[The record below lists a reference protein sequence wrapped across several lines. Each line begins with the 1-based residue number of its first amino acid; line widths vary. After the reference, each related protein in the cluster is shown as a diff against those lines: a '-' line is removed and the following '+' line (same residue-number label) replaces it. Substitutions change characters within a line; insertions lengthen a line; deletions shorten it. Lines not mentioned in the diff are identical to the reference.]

1 MPETLTQPPAGES
14 FADRLRDALHSHRP
28 QEPQTAT
35 RRADAQQQCQDD
47 DPLTCDPVGAGEY
60 EVKSGECLSSIA
72 KKTGRLWQ
80 TIWEH
85 EANAE
90 LRETRKDPN
99 VLATGDRLAI
109 PPLRQRSEP
118 GETEKRHRFVRIG
131 QPTIFQLRL
140 AHNGKPLANRTFTI
154 KYDDDCEPFASATNN
169 EGFLR
174 CPMPSDA
181 RTGKLLVG
189 KGEEQREY
197 RLNFGKLEPVEHL
210 IGVQQRLRNLGFYD
224 GPDKSELDAKLRT
237 AIEHFQRHHGVTVTG
252 RPDKTTRT
260 TLRERH
266 GS

>member
-1 MPETLTQPPAGES
+1 MPETVTQPPAAES
-14 FADRLRDALHSHRP
+14 FADRLRNALQRHRP
-28 QEPQTAT
+28 QEPETAT
-35 RRADAQQQCQDD
+35 HGADSRPQCQEDES
-47 DPLTCDPVGAGEY
+47 LTCDPVGAGEY

-80 TIWEH
+80 TIWED
-85 EANAE
+85 EANTE

-99 VLATGDRLAI
+99 VLATGDRLSI

-118 GETEKRHRFVRIG
+118 GETDKRHRFVRIG

-169 EGFLR
+169 EGFLS

-181 RTGKLLVG
+181 MHATLRVDTG
-189 KGEEQREY
+189 ENSREY
-197 RLNFGKLEPVEHL
+197 KLNFGQLEPVEHL
-210 IGVQQRLRNLGFYD
+210 KGVQQRLRNLGFYD

-237 AIEHFQRHHGVTVTG
+237 AIEHFQKHDGVTVTG

-260 TLRERH
+260 RLRERH